1 MRKREILR
9 GERIRLMSHPK
20 AIPRTGPIEEQF
32 TARYVPVT
40 ESGCWLWIGDV
51 RDHGYGTMGYQG
63 VRDYAHRIS
72 YRLFKGII
80 PEDFDIDHLCRVRCC
95 VNPEHLEA
103 VTHRENCLRGVSPA
117 AVAYKKMYCVNGHEL
132 FGDNVLIMASRPRK
146 RVCRACSRERM
157 RRRKQR
163 AML

>member
-1 MRKREILR
+1 MT
-9 GERIRLMSHPK
+9 P
-20 AIPRTGPIEEQF
+20 EQF
-32 TARYVPVT
+32 KNLPGYAQKELTALRQNVD
-40 ESGCWLWIGDV
+40 S
-51 RDHGYGTMGYQG
+51 
-63 VRDYAHRIS
+63 
-72 YRLFKGII
+72 
-80 PEDFDIDHLCRVRCC
+80 
-95 VNPEHLEA
+95 LEA

-146 RVCRACSRERM
+146 RVCRSCSRERM